1 MKVAILG
8 IGAIG
13 SYVSAKFSLLKDV
26 ELFLLAR
33 SNFEEIAADGIVLT
47 EAESLEKEPIIYKR
61 YSVMRS
67 MEEMPKCDV
76 VIICVKSSQTASIL
90 ENIETLCHTG
100 TEIITLQNGLH
111 FEDEIAHSVPEDNA
125 VYSGTCWIK
134 VSVLSKNHVRHD
146 FGTLIKLG
154 QYSGKISD
162 ISNIVTLFQ
171 TAGLVIE
178 LTDNICAVQL
188 TKLALNAPFFVLSAM
203 TGKSVVEILFDSILD
218 EKRSALQAEIIQAS
232 ASIGSHVDEPF
243 IEKIVVDL
251 RAMQP
256 VPPASREGL
265 MSRMKAELP
274 QSSGALLRF
283 FNAQGVALP
292 QLNEAYNATLK
303 L

>member
-8 IGAIG
+8 MGAIG
-13 SYVSAKFSLLKDV
+13 SYVSAKLSLLKDV

-33 SNFEEIAADGIVLT
+33 SNFEEISADGIVLT
-47 EAESLEKEPIIYKR
+47 EAEFSEKEPVIYNQF
-61 YSVMRS
+61 SVMRR

-76 VIICVKSSQTASIL
+76 VIICVKSSQTSSIL

-100 TEIITLQNGLH
+100 TEIITLQNGLN
-111 FEDEIAHSVPEDNA
+111 FEDEIAHSVPADNA

-134 VSVLSKNHVRHD
+134 ASVLSKNHVRHD

-154 QYSGKISD
+154 QYSGKTSD

-188 TKLALNAPFFVLSAM
+188 TKLALNVPFFVLSAM
-203 TGKSVVEILFDSILD
+203 TGKSVAEILFDPIVD
-218 EKRSALQAEIIQAS
+218 KKRSTLQSEIIQVS
-232 ASIGSHVDEPF
+232 ASIGSPVDEPF
-243 IEKIVVDL
+243 IEKIIVDL

-256 VPPASREGL
+256 VPPASRKGV

-283 FNAQGVALP
+283 FKNRGIALP